1 MQRQTKLLGM
11 VRVWREGDIYRWV
24 PVGKWAPANAELP
37 KRLRTDDEEILY
49 IERTGSGEFI
59 GGAVKG

>member
-1 MQRQTKLLGM
+1 MRA
-11 VRVWREGDIYRWV
+11 WSEGDLYKWV
-24 PVGKWAPANAELP
+24 PVGKWAPENAELA
-37 KRLRTDDEEILY
+37 KRLRTDDEEVLY